1 MLQYLEVI
9 NFLNKEDFKFLEDQF
24 TKLDDNNPKDYMRIC
39 RFKIFKTEGKY
50 LTYYSLLE
58 TEYFPIKLFTIILD
72 FPKIKSFIRKVFR
85 FI

>member
-39 RFKIFKTEGKY
+39 RFIIFRTEGKY

-58 TEYFPIKLFTIILD
+58 TDYFPIKLLSIILD
-72 FPKIKSFIRKVFR
+72 FSKIKSFIRKVFR